1 MRKLLLTFF
10 KGGSST
16 EQVRKRDPEPQELT
30 DLRNQINL
38 MLSPLMGGAK
48 PEGWDNTDFGR
59 GYNETG
65 KRKDAALGYYDETS
79 RALKDKAIGGVKD
92 FGYLSDLGR
101 NLVTNGP
108 KDYEQ
113 LSDTMRD
120 VSTTGVI
127 PQAITDNMNYSI
139 MRALDKSMGSN
150 LNDMGNRGVINSSV
164 MNRSVNAMSD
174 SAADAYS
181 KNYLSAYDSV
191 LGGLAN
197 TINTNKGVFDSRSA
211 AINNQINANK
221 GVYDSEVQ
229 GLNTATNT
237 FLDAPTKLWQGFQ
250 QQFNPAYTFWKDW
263 QGSYDGKE
271 DYDTVVHQGK

>member
-16 EQVRKRDPEPQELT
+16 EQVRKRDPEPQELI

-48 PEGWDNTDFGR
+48 PEGWDDTDFGR

-65 KRKDAALGYYDETS
+65 KRKDTVLGYYDETS
-79 RALKDKAIGGVKD
+79 KALRDKAIGGVKD
-92 FGYLSDLGR
+92 F
-101 NLVTNGP
+101 
-108 KDYEQ
+108 DY

-127 PQAITDNMNYSI
+127 PEAITDSMNYSI
-139 MRALDKSMGSN
+139 MRALDKSMGEN
-150 LNDMGNRGVINSSV
+150 LNSMGNRGVINSSV
-164 MNRSVNAMSD
+164 MNRSVNALSD

-181 KNYLSAYDSV
+181 KNYLTAYDTV
-191 LGGLAN
+191 LGGLGQ
-197 TINTNKGVFDSRSA
+197 TIA
-211 AINNQINANK
+211 ANK
-221 GVYDSEVQ
+221 GVYDSEMQ

-237 FLDAPTKLWQGFQ
+237 FLDAPTKLWSGFQ

-263 QGSYDGKE
+263 QGSYDGRE